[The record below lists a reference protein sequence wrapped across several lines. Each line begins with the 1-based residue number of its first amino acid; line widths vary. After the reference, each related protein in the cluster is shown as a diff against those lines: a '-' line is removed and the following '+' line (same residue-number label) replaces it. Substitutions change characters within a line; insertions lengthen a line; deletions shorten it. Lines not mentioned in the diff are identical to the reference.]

1 MKAVLASLL
10 AGAAAAAFAQP
21 PEVFEVASIKP
32 ADAAIN
38 HTMFSYQPGGGMRI
52 EGATLRDLVEFAYD
66 LREYQLSG
74 AAGWMTSERYTI
86 LAKGA
91 MTEGPVEYMKMND
104 RQRKTLAVLV
114 RGRMRRL
121 LAERFQ
127 LAAHNE
133 TRQLPGYA
141 LVTARGGHK
150 LRPNLSPDG
159 SPQNTMRGLAVLKG
173 VRVST
178 EYIAQALSE
187 VTRRPVRDET
197 GLEGYFDFEMKWT
210 PDAAPAAPDSA
221 DPKPAE
227 AGPTLF
233 TALQE
238 QLGLKLEAKKGP
250 VEILVIDRAE
260 RPSEN

>member
-1 MKAVLASLL
+1 MKALLSSLL
-10 AGAAAAAFAQP
+10 IGAAAAVFAQP

-38 HTMFSYQPGGGMRI
+38 HTSFSYQPGGGIRI
-52 EGATLRDLVEFAYD
+52 EGATLRQLVEHAYN

-86 LAKGA
+86 LAKGS
-91 MTEGPVEYMKMND
+91 MTEGPVEYIKMND
-104 RQRKTLAVLV
+104 RQRMALAGLV
-114 RGRMRRL
+114 RKRMQRL

-127 LAAHNE
+127 LVAHHE

-141 LVTARGGHK
+141 LVVAKGGNK

-159 SPQNTMRGLAVLKG
+159 SPQSSSRGRAMYKAVRTSTEFIAQGLAEITG
-173 VRVST
+173 
-178 EYIAQALSE
+178 
-187 VTRRPVRDET
+187 RPVHDET
-197 GLEGYFDFEMKWT
+197 GLEGFFDFEMKWT
-210 PDAAPAAPDSA
+210 PDAPPAAPDA
-221 DPKPAE
+221 AAPKPAE
-227 AGPTLF
+227 VGPTLF

-238 QLGLKLEAKKGP
+238 QLGLKLEAKKAP
-250 VEILVIDRAE
+250 VEILVIDRAD